1 MKKLFTAI
9 LFTLLFSISM
19 SNASTVYTFCSF
31 HVQDK
36 TTKDPIV
43 GASITIQGTSKGAIT
58 DIDGNA
64 SIDKLS
70 PTDRF
75 VVTYI
80 GYSTFSDIVGTTH
93 PTRFIIELEPDT
105 ILLP

>member
-43 GASITIQGTSKGAIT
+43 GASIIIKGTSKSAIT
-58 DIDGNA
+58 DTEGDA
-64 SIDKLS
+64 SIDKLNPS
-70 PTDRF
+70 DVF
-75 VVTYI
+75 EVSYI
-80 GYSTFSDIVGTTH
+80 GYKSFSDIVGTNH
-93 PTRFIIELEPDT
+93 STRFIIELEPDDT
-105 ILLP
+105 ILP